1 MDEQITSS
9 ILTEISTARELGKE
23 PAFLFDRIS
32 SMRQQDGISL
42 DYQGEGGRAY
52 AERNNLHVAYAFMV
66 PQLDGYA
73 TYVQEAAHK
82 IARWAA

>member
-1 MDEQITSS
+1 
-9 ILTEISTARELGKE
+9 
-23 PAFLFDRIS
+23 
-32 SMRQQDGISL
+32 
-42 DYQGEGGRAY
+42 
-52 AERNNLHVAYAFMV
+52 MV